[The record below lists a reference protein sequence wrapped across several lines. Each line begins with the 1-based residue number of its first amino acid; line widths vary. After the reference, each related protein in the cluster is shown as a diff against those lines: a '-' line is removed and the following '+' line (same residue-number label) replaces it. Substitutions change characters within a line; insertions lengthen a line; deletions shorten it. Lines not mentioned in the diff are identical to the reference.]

1 MKHTVK
7 NGFHTNPVK
16 INLVGVGG
24 GGSLVLSGLVRLHL
38 AMKSLGHP
46 YGLDVEVWDPD
57 RVSPANIGRQLFAA
71 SEVGLN
77 KAEALVNRYNFG
89 FALNWEAHPE
99 RYRFTRSFDILIAC
113 VDSRK
118 SRKEIFQTLPKKDGP
133 YVLDGG
139 VLATCG
145 QVIIGNGS
153 NELPYPYEELP
164 TLIDTKIKEQN
175 LPSCSL
181 AESLSIQELFVNQW
195 LATAELELIWRLFRK
210 GGLDYRGF
218 YINLDTGRMNPVS
231 IDSKN
236 SFV

>member
-57 RVSPANIGRQLFAA
+57 RVTPANLGRQLFAA

-89 FALNWEAHPE
+89 LALNWKAHAE
-99 RYRFTRSFDILIAC
+99 RYRFTRTFDILIAC

-118 SRKEIFQTLPKKDGP
+118 SRKEIFQTLPKKNGP

-153 NELPYPYEELP
+153 KELPYPYVELP
-164 TLIDTKIKEQN
+164 TLIDFCVNECRQFHIGIRQLIRILHQSRHRTH
-175 LPSCSL
+175 
-181 AESLSIQELFVNQW
+181 ESR
-195 LATAELELIWRLFRK
+195 ADR
-210 GGLDYRGF
+210 
-218 YINLDTGRMNPVS
+218 RMNL
-231 IDSKN
+231 
-236 SFV
+236 F

>member
-24 GGSLVLSGLVRLHL
+24 GVSLVLSALVRLHL

-77 KAEALVNRYNFG
+77 KAEALVNRYNLG
-89 FALNWEAHPE
+89 LALNWKAHAE
-99 RYRFTRSFDILIAC
+99 RYRFTRTFDILIAC

-118 SRKEIFQTLPKKDGP
+118 SRKEIFQTLPKKNGP

-153 NELPYPYEELP
+153 NELPYPYVELP
-164 TLIDTKIKEQN
+164 TLIDTKVKE
-175 LPSCSL
+175 
-181 AESLSIQELFVNQW
+181 
-195 LATAELELIWRLFRK
+195 
-210 GGLDYRGF
+210 
-218 YINLDTGRMNPVS
+218 
-231 IDSKN
+231 
-236 SFV
+236 

>member
-57 RVSPANIGRQLFAA
+57 RVTPANIGRQLFAA

-77 KAEALVNRYNFG
+77 KAEALVNRYNLG

-99 RYRFTRSFDILIAC
+99 RYRFTRNFDILIAC

-118 SRKEIFQTLPKKDGP
+118 SRKSFRRSRKRTVHTSLTEVSSPPAGKSSSAMEVRSFRI
-133 YVLDGG
+133 
-139 VLATCG
+139 
-145 QVIIGNGS
+145 
-153 NELPYPYEELP
+153 P
-164 TLIDTKIKEQN
+164 TWNCQL
-175 LPSCSL
+175 
-181 AESLSIQELFVNQW
+181 
-195 LATAELELIWRLFRK
+195 
-210 GGLDYRGF
+210 
-218 YINLDTGRMNPVS
+218 
-231 IDSKN
+231 
-236 SFV
+236 

>member
-1 MKHTVK
+1 M
-7 NGFHTNPVK
+7 
-16 INLVGVGG
+16 
-24 GGSLVLSGLVRLHL
+24 
-38 AMKSLGHP
+38 
-46 YGLDVEVWDPD
+46 
-57 RVSPANIGRQLFAA
+57 
-71 SEVGLN
+71 
-77 KAEALVNRYNFG
+77 NRYNLG

-99 RYRFTRSFDILIAC
+99 RYRFTHIFDILIAC

-118 SRKEIFQTLPKKDGP
+118 SRKEIFQTLPKKNGP

-153 NELPYPYEELP
+153 KELPYPYVELP

-218 YINLDTGRMNPVS
+218 YINLDTGRMNPVPIRECS
-231 IDSKN
+231 QS
-236 SFV
+236 SH

>member
-1 MKHTVK
+1 MKHSVK

-77 KAEALVNRYNFG
+77 KAEALVNRYNLG
-89 FALNWEAHPE
+89 LALNWKAHAE
-99 RYRFTRSFDILIAC
+99 RYRFTRTFDILIAC

-118 SRKEIFQTLPKKDGP
+118 
-133 YVLDGG
+133 
-139 VLATCG
+139 
-145 QVIIGNGS
+145 
-153 NELPYPYEELP
+153 
-164 TLIDTKIKEQN
+164 
-175 LPSCSL
+175 
-181 AESLSIQELFVNQW
+181 
-195 LATAELELIWRLFRK
+195 
-210 GGLDYRGF
+210 
-218 YINLDTGRMNPVS
+218 
-231 IDSKN
+231 
-236 SFV
+236 

>member
-46 YGLDVEVWDPD
+46 YGLVVVVWAPD
-57 RVSPANIGRQLFAA
+57 GGSPADIGRQLFAA

-77 KAEALVNRYNFG
+77 KAEALVNRYNLG
-89 FALNWEAHPE
+89 LALNWKAHAE
-99 RYRFTRSFDILIAC
+99 RYRFTRTFDILIAC

-118 SRKEIFQTLPKKDGP
+118 SRKEIFQTLPKKTGP
-133 YVLDGG
+133 YVVDGG
-139 VLATCG
+139 ALATCG

-153 NELPYPYEELP
+153 NELPYPYVELP
-164 TLIDTKIKEQN
+164 TLIDTKVKEQN

-181 AESLSIQELFVNQW
+181 AESLSIQELFVSQW
-195 LATAELELIWRLFRK
+195 LATAGLELIWRLFRK

-218 YINLDTGRMNPVS
+218 YINLNTGRMNPVP
-231 IDSKN
+231 IGE
-236 SFV
+236 

>member
-77 KAEALVNRYNFG
+77 KAEALVNRYNLG
-89 FALNWEAHPE
+89 FALNWKAHPE
-99 RYRFTRSFDILIAC
+99 RYRFTRTFDILIAC

-118 SRKEIFQTLPKKDGP
+118 SRKEIFQTLPKKNGP

-139 VLATCG
+139 RIPMWNCRHSLTQKSRSRICRAVL
-145 QVIIGNGS
+145 
-153 NELPYPYEELP
+153 LPNHFPFR
-164 TLIDTKIKEQN
+164 
-175 LPSCSL
+175 SCS
-181 AESLSIQELFVNQW
+181 
-195 LATAELELIWRLFRK
+195 
-210 GGLDYRGF
+210 
-218 YINLDTGRMNPVS
+218 
-231 IDSKN
+231 
-236 SFV
+236 

>member
-7 NGFHTNPVK
+7 SGFHTNPVK

-46 YGLDVEVWDPD
+46 YGLDVE
-57 RVSPANIGRQLFAA
+57 
-71 SEVGLN
+71 
-77 KAEALVNRYNFG
+77 EALVNRYNLG
-89 FALNWEAHPE
+89 FALNWKAHPE
-99 RYRFTRSFDILIAC
+99 RYRFTRTFDILIAC

-118 SRKEIFQTLPKKDGP
+118 SRKEIFQTLPKKNGS

-153 NELPYPYEELP
+153 KELPYPYVELP

-218 YINLDTGRMNPVS
+218 YINLDTGRMNPVP
-231 IDSKN
+231 IGE
-236 SFV
+236 

>member
-7 NGFHTNPVK
+7 SGFHTNPVK

-77 KAEALVNRYNFG
+77 KAEALVNRYNLG
-89 FALNWEAHPE
+89 FALNWKAHPE
-99 RYRFTRSFDILIAC
+99 RYRFTRTFDILIAC

-118 SRKEIFQTLPKKDGP
+118 SRKEIFQTLPKKNMSLTEASSPPAGKSSSAMAVRSCRIP
-133 YVLDGG
+133 MWNCRRSLTQKSRNRICQAVP
-139 VLATCG
+139 
-145 QVIIGNGS
+145 
-153 NELPYPYEELP
+153 LPNRFPFR
-164 TLIDTKIKEQN
+164 
-175 LPSCSL
+175 SCS
-181 AESLSIQELFVNQW
+181 
-195 LATAELELIWRLFRK
+195 
-210 GGLDYRGF
+210 
-218 YINLDTGRMNPVS
+218 
-231 IDSKN
+231 
-236 SFV
+236 

>member
-7 NGFHTNPVK
+7 SGFHTNPVK

-77 KAEALVNRYNFG
+77 KAEALVNRYNLG

-99 RYRFTRSFDILIAC
+99 RYRFTRTFDILIAC

-118 SRKEIFQTLPKKDGP
+118 SRKEISQTLPKKNGP
-133 YVLDGG
+133 YVLDGQLPVIKAV
-139 VLATCG
+139 VL
-145 QVIIGNGS
+145 
-153 NELPYPYEELP
+153 LPGGRGGGR
-164 TLIDTKIKEQN
+164 DQHSSQKQAREQ
-175 LPSCSL
+175 
-181 AESLSIQELFVNQW
+181 E
-195 LATAELELIWRLFRK
+195 
-210 GGLDYRGF
+210 
-218 YINLDTGRMNPVS
+218 
-231 IDSKN
+231 
-236 SFV
+236 